1 MYYRWYSLLLLNRQ
15 MFPIMSFNP
24 ELAKQD
30 LLKIAQYRMP
40 YGKYA
45 GRLLIEL
52 PEPYVVWL
60 YNKGLPAGELGKML
74 GLLYEIKV
82 NGLEPLFTPI
92 IKQQNKASS
101 ER

>member
-1 MYYRWYSLLLLNRQ
+1 
-15 MFPIMSFNP
+15 MSFNP

-45 GRLLIEL
+45 GWLLIEL
-52 PEPYVVWL
+52 PEPYVVWF
-60 YNKGLPAGELGKML
+60 YNKGLPAGELGQML

-82 NGLEPLFTPI
+82 NGLESLFTPI
-92 IKQQNKASS
+92 IKQLNRTSPEQ
-101 ER
+101 

>member
-1 MYYRWYSLLLLNRQ
+1 
-15 MFPIMSFNP
+15 MSFNP

-45 GRLLIEL
+45 GWLLIEL
-52 PEPYVVWL
+52 PESYVVWF
-60 YNKGLPAGELGKML
+60 YNKGLPAGELGQML

-82 NGLEPLFTPI
+82 NGLESLFTPI
-92 IKQQNKASS
+92 IKQLNRTSPEQ
-101 ER
+101 